1 MKSSLKYL
9 VSMGLVSMLFSANL
23 LAQNRLAYT
32 EFGIGA
38 GTLNY
43 SGDIATTTSVSSL
56 LTETRPNF
64 NVFAKRH
71 FNDWFSLG
79 IMASYGWFYAND
91 ENHSH
96 QNRGLEVTTSMF
108 QINPF
113 LEMNIIKFG
122 KFHYDRK
129 FTVFIRAGGGYLAY
143 NPDPVAAEIYPPG
156 YEPEIYAYTSF
167 NFFGALG
174 VKFRL
179 GYETILTIDVGIHN
193 SGADNLDGIL
203 AIDPNERGAN
213 DTYGGLNVSVSH
225 AIF

>member
-1 MKSSLKYL
+1 MSKAHKYWSTAL
-9 VSMGLVSMLFSANL
+9 LILTLAGPV
-23 LAQNRLAYT
+23 LAQNRLAYS
-32 EFGIGA
+32 EFGFGV

-64 NVFAKRH
+64 SVFAKRH

-79 IMASYGWFYAND
+79 ILASYGSFFASD
-91 ENHSH
+91 VNHTH

-113 LEMNIIKFG
+113 FEINLIKFG

-129 FTVFIRAGGGYLAY
+129 FSVFIRAGGGFLAY
-143 NPDPVAAEIYPPG
+143 NPDPAAADIYPP
-156 YEPEIYAYTSF
+156 EFDPQINAYNSF
-167 NFFGALG
+167 NFFGGLG
-174 VKFRL
+174 MKFRV
-179 GYETILTIDVGIHN
+179 GYQTILTFDVSLHN
-193 SGADNLDGIL
+193 SGVDNLDGIL
-203 AIDPNERGAN
+203 ATNPDDRGAN
-213 DTYGGLNVSVSH
+213 DTYGGINVSISR